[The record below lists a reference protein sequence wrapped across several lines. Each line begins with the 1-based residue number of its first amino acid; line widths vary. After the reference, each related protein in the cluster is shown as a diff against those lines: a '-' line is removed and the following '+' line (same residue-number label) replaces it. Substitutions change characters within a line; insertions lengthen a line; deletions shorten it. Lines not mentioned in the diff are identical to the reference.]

1 MVQASID
8 KTKGY
13 FRHSMSS
20 FTVGHPPTACPEI
33 RARLS
38 ITYAQLQWLANRC
51 KISLADIR

>member
-38 ITYAQLQWLANRC
+38 ITHAQLHWLAN
-51 KISLADIR
+51 